1 MIAQRVGVSA
11 ARRIVAG
18 NPSAFFTQHLP
29 KLAVASRLS
38 TTQIRPVGTSK
49 VSVEDAHSILAQQR
63 LKRPVSPHLSA
74 YRFDQ
79 TWFGASVW
87 NRFTGGALSGAVY
100 AYFAVY
106 LVSPLFG
113 WHIESAAL
121 AASFGALPAAV
132 KGGLKF
138 LVAWPFAFHCINGV
152 RHLSY
157 DLTLGFARKQIVNW
171 GWAVWG
177 SSLVLALYAGFA
189 L

>member
-18 NPSAFFTQHLP
+18 NPSGFFTQHLP
-29 KLAVASRLS
+29 KLAASRLS

-49 VSVEDAHSILAQQR
+49 ITAEDAHSLLAQQR
-63 LKRPVSPHLSA
+63 LNRPVAPHLTA
-74 YRFDQ
+74 YRYDQ
-79 TWFGASVW
+79 TWFGASIW
-87 NRFTGGALSGAVY
+87 NRFTGGALSGAFY

-106 LVSPLFG
+106 LVSPLLG
-113 WHIESAAL
+113 WHVESASL
-121 AASFGALPAAV
+121 AASFAALPAVA
-132 KGGLKF
+132 KGGIKF
-138 LVAWPFAFHCINGV
+138 LVAWPFAFHCVNGV

-157 DLTLGFARKQIVNW
+157 DLAFGFAKKQIVKW

-177 SSLVLALYAGFA
+177 TSLVLGLYAGFA